1 MQTCSKLTVK
11 LNAAVTSP
19 VLATSIAALSTCFV
33 LMRPSSNNFGNGFIF
48 ISNKLLQKVLKLF
61 MVCRILSG

>member
-19 VLATSIAALSTCFV
+19 VLATSIAAHSTCFV
-33 LMRPSSNNFGNGFIF
+33 LMRPSSNNFGNGFKA
-48 ISNKLLQKVLKLF
+48 ISNK
-61 MVCRILSG
+61 